1 MIEHWYEYLPAAW
14 FIPQA
19 RIPLIVSVT
28 IILAIGFILGYLYGR
43 RKR

>member
-1 MIEHWYEYLPAAW
+1 MIEHWYEYLPAAL

-28 IILAIGFILGYLYGR
+28 IILFE
-43 RKR
+43 